1 MENYKGVG
9 THKRRKGRI
18 SKRSHMAA
26 ANIQRRS
33 GNPRNQGPVHGCDNE
48 EILVFSRGAVSMDR

>member
-1 MENYKGVG
+1 
-9 THKRRKGRI
+9 
-18 SKRSHMAA
+18 MAA

-33 GNPRNQGPVHGCDNE
+33 GNPRNQGPVHGCDSE